1 MHTGHGRTLLLYE
14 HTRRPPKAEVQAYP
28 IYVSCAQEQ
37 MRTVLKTAEKQIRI
51 FIHAQA
57 RYILSSPA
65 NKTSECKQA
74 NTNMQYSCSKNSSFA

>member
-51 FIHAQA
+51 FIHAQQA
-57 RYILSSPA
+57 RHVLKIIVTSHQQGWRI
-65 NKTSECKQA
+65 KTGD
-74 NTNMQYSCSKNSSFA
+74 F